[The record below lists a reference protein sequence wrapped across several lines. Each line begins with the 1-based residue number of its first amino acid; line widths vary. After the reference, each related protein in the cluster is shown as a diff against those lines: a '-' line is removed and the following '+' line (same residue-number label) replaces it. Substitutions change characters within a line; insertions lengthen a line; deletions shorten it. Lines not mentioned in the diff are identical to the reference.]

1 MSYMISPKNLDSI
14 TLNEK
19 DRVKSVLQNIA
30 IILQTRKHTVP
41 LYRDFGLAMQF
52 LDKPMAVARSLL
64 IAEINEAITI
74 YEPRVNVLNVTFEID
89 EADPGKLIPTV
100 EVEIIDE

>member
-1 MSYMISPKNLDSI
+1 MSYMVSSKNLYSI

-30 IILQTRKHTVP
+30 IILRTQKHTVP

-64 IAEINEAITI
+64 IAEIHETITV
-74 YEPRVNVLNVTFEID
+74 YEQRANVLNVTFEID
-89 EADPGKLIPTV
+89 EAVPGKLIPTV